1 MTESKKDGSWNMKT
15 LTIKQLENQLN
26 HNQGT
31 TLFIKLEGIIT
42 TKIEIK
48 NVEIKYDK
56 NNIAIFNKK
65 DETQNILLN
74 KHQIMKIEEIIKKIY
89 YIRFDFMQNVK
100 IIVEN

>member
-1 MTESKKDGSWNMKT
+1 MKT

-100 IIVEN
+100 IIVENWK